1 MECLVGESS
10 FQNLQALSALLSAQ
24 QDDDDDE
31 DCKNVS
37 SCAQLGPGHIGPP
50 PKKDKEVSNAY
61 VKKNSKDI
69 WSEEEVAEGSQY
81 DDLADPRPQ
90 PE

>member
-1 MECLVGESS
+1 MFSACYLESAA
-10 FQNLQALSALLSAQ
+10 N
-24 QDDDDDE
+24 
-31 DCKNVS
+31 
-37 SCAQLGPGHIGPP
+37 
-50 PKKDKEVSNAY
+50 

-81 DDLADPRPQ
+81 DDLADLRPQ

>member
-1 MECLVGESS
+1 MKKPNVCVCIAVYLV
-10 FQNLQALSALLSAQ
+10 SA
-24 QDDDDDE
+24 
-31 DCKNVS
+31 N
-37 SCAQLGPGHIGPP
+37 
-50 PKKDKEVSNAY
+50 

-81 DDLADPRPQ
+81 DDPADPRLQ